1 MTNDAD
7 WWRIPKR
14 DLVSAVQAALQTQ
27 RLKIAQALPEAVTL
41 IRELEQF
48 KTKVVVSAPSDAMVA
63 WREGSNDD
71 LVLAL
76 ALAVWEGS
84 MRRPVWIYA

>member
-1 MTNDAD
+1 VTNDAD

-27 RLKIAQALPEAVTL
+27 RFKIAQVLPEAVTL

-48 KTKVVVSAPSDAMVA
+48 KTKVVVSAPADAMVA
-63 WREGSNDD
+63 WREDSNDD

-76 ALAVWEGS
+76 ALEMWDGL
-84 MRRPVWIYA
+84 MRRPVWCWA